1 MTKAGLKTSIS
12 DISKTCEWL
21 STMKQNDKPYKCEYC
36 GSSYVREKTLF
47 AHMCEKKRRAL
58 QKDEKRVRYGFYAFG
73 RFYKLSAGNKKEK
86 TYEDFCKSPYYNA
99 FVKFGSFLNNVQP
112 LYPEKYIDYVVTSG
126 VKLDH
131 WCRDEMYE
139 KYAIELIQKEG
150 VETALERSVMT
161 MMEWADENDPAP
173 WNHYFEHVSLNRA
186 VWHIKDGKISPW
198 LLLNCKSGKEML
210 SKFNDEQL
218 NMIFHIV
225 DPSHWALRFKRQ
237 LRDVELVKE
246 VVKESSL

>member
-1 MTKAGLKTSIS
+1 MTSQS
-12 DISKTCEWL
+12 NS
-21 STMKQNDKPYKCEYC
+21 KPYVCKYC
-36 GSSYVREKTLF
+36 NTGYTREKTL
-47 AHMCEKKRRAL
+47 AVHMCEKKRRAL
-58 QKDEKRVRYGFYAFG
+58 QKDEKRVRYGFYAFQ
-73 RFYKLSAGNKKEK
+73 RFYEKSMNIKNTK
-86 TYEDFCKSPYYNA
+86 TYEEFCSSQYYNA

-131 WCRDEMYE
+131 WCREEMYQ

-150 VETALERSVMT
+150 VETALERSVTT
-161 MMEWADENDPAP
+161 MMEWASDQEDAP
-173 WNHYFEHVSLNRA
+173 WNHYFYYVSLNRA

-237 LRDVELVKE
+237 PKDVDLVRE
-246 VVKESSL
+246 VVKESKL